1 MLYKYRKVII
11 AVILFLIIAIPVVIY
26 VNYLNSIQKV
36 TITFDT
42 AYIKKVDIHNG
53 DATTGTSGVLG
64 SLNQTVENGKQ
75 ITVKKGTYTLKPVG
89 DNLKET
95 TMKLVVGDTPV
106 TQNVTADYS
115 EKYLASVLPAELPLI
130 LASLDRD
137 SPDLKN
143 LYSLNEG
150 KLYGHGE
157 WFGSTLNYIGTESL
171 RRDNL
176 RFVMKKVDNNWIL
189 ITNPPQITLSAK
201 QYPQIPHDVLS
212 KVNYIDLG
220 LPVLAN

>member
-1 MLYKYRKVII
+1 MFYKYRKLILI
-11 AVILFLIIAIPVVIY
+11 VILILVITIPAIIY

-36 TITFDT
+36 TVTFDRT
-42 AYIKKVDIHNG
+42 YIEKVDIYNG
-53 DATTGTSGVLG
+53 DVTSGISGVLG
-64 SLNQTVENGKQ
+64 SFNQTVENGKA
-75 ITVKKGTYTLKPVG
+75 ITIKKGTYTLKPIG
-89 DNLKET
+89 KNIKDT
-95 TMKLVVGDTPV
+95 TVKLVVGDTPV

-115 EKYLASVLPAELPLI
+115 EKYLASLLPAELPLI

-157 WFGSTLNYIGTESL
+157 WFGSTLNYTGTESL

-201 QYPQIPHDVLS
+201 DYPQIPHDVLS

-220 LPVLAN
+220 LPVLVN